1 MQNSHASESDDDVDD
16 IDDMFY
22 DYSNSSDGKLYHI
35 SHDIIRAGA
44 HNFEFMKSTL
54 SIIIVLAT
62 TSLHILLLCNY
73 FFLVIISI

>member
-35 SHDIIRAGA
+35 SDDIMRALKIQNLGIA
-44 HNFEFMKSTL
+44 
-54 SIIIVLAT
+54 
-62 TSLHILLLCNY
+62 LC
-73 FFLVIISI
+73 